1 MQSSVIGKIVTVT
14 VDRPMGSYH
23 PEHKDMYYPVN
34 YGYIE
39 GIIAP
44 DGEEQDAYLSSA
56 NAVIDG
62 SEKRYLKTLEML
74 LNDIENNT
82 ATITSTADFHLT
94 NDGVSWK
101 LDDSNTTIGNAIF
114 GTLSSSPVNEE
125 TAK

>member
-1 MQSSVIGKIVTVT
+1 M
-14 VDRPMGSYH
+14 
-23 PEHKDMYYPVN
+23 
-34 YGYIE
+34 
-39 GIIAP
+39 
-44 DGEEQDAYLSSA
+44 
-56 NAVIDG
+56 IDG

-114 GTLSSSPVNEE
+114 GTLSNSPVSEE
-125 TAK
+125 TAE